1 MDTKELLTD
10 ISEALKEYA
19 YTQQDREAF
28 YLLKLAD
35 IIDTAI
41 EESEDK

>member
-1 MDTKELLTD
+1 MDTKKLLAD

-41 EESEDK
+41 EESED